1 MIFGFPPED
10 QHDVMQFYISG
21 LMAIIQQWLKEDCA
35 DSIAH
40 LVSLMQLCINR

>member
-1 MIFGFPPED
+1 
-10 QHDVMQFYISG
+10 MQFYISG

-40 LVSLMQLCINR
+40 HLVSLMQLCINR